1 MEKEGAF
8 VRNQDGT
15 YHIDYTKAKAAINS
29 WAKLIL
35 ETQGDGNFEFAA
47 KFREENGSITPTL
60 QKDLDK
66 INVAGIPRDIRFN
79 KGLKV
84 LGLE

>member
-35 ETQGDGNFEFAA
+35 ETQGDGNF
-47 KFREENGSITPTL
+47 NL
-60 QKDLDK
+60 QLNSEKK
-66 INVAGIPRDIRFN
+66 TVR
-79 KGLKV
+79 
-84 LGLE
+84 